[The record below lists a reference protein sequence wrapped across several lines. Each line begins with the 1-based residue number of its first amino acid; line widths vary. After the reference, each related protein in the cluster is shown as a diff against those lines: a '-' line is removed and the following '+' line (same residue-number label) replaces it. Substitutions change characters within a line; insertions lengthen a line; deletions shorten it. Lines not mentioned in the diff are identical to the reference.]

1 MRYDDIINLP
11 HHISKKHAHMSMA
24 DRAAQFSPF
33 MALVGFDGEVSE
45 MQRLTDKK
53 TELSE
58 SEKEVINEKLM
69 LLAENIREKPYA
81 AITYFVPDGKKAG
94 GAYVTAEGRIKRVN
108 EYEKSVTMADR
119 RVIIM
124 EDIADIKLSERR

>member
-1 MRYDDIINLP
+1 M
-11 HHISKKHAHMSMA
+11 
-24 DRAAQFSPF
+24 
-33 MALVGFDGEVSE
+33 
-45 MQRLTDKK
+45 
-53 TELSE
+53 
-58 SEKEVINEKLM
+58 
-69 LLAENIREKPYA
+69 LAENIREKPFA

-108 EYEKSVTMADR
+108 EYEKSVTMADG

>member
-11 HHISKKHAHMSMA
+11 HHVSTKHKHMSMI

-33 MALVGFDGEVSE
+33 MALTGFGSEVKE
-45 MQRLTDKK
+45 IQRLTDRK

-58 SEKEVINEKLM
+58 GEKEIINEKLM
-69 LLAENIREKPYA
+69 LLAENIREKPFA
-81 AITYFVPDGKKAG
+81 AITYFVPDEKKAG
-94 GAYVTAEGRIKRVN
+94 GAYVTAEGHVKRVN
-108 EYEKSVTMADR
+108 EYEKSVIMTDG

-124 EDIADIKLSERR
+124 EDITDIKFTERS